1 MIYLVGLEGMWYKRD
16 IGGKIPVKIRCVLSV
31 LAIALVL
38 ALSCAAQTSTSQI
51 SGVVRDSSGAVI
63 PAATVTLTNDATGV
77 VQKQS
82 TTEGG
87 VYAFPAIPVGS
98 YTIKAEATGFRA
110 LTRAGNVVQVN
121 TPLTVD
127 ITMEVGA
134 ATESVEVSASA
145 EVLQTSSATLGNVV
159 EQKAVVNLPL
169 NGRNPLNLLMYEPG
183 VMQRSGNTVN
193 VNGARASA
201 VNVTI
206 DGIEANESTNPNPTS
221 NIFRLHPDNVQEF
234 KVTTNNPN
242 AEEGRNSG
250 ANVSIATRS
259 GTNQVHGSLFEFFRN
274 TALNAQEFYSNA
286 QAQLKPIIQLN
297 QYGFELGG
305 PIRKNKTFF
314 FGSWQGQ
321 KVNFADPIDKDFGA
335 SVNLYTPGALSG
347 NYRYWVA
354 NSASPFTIN
363 GQRIT
368 QNTTL
373 LVDPR
378 TGALAPGVRNCTT
391 NTDSNCVATFNIFA
405 NDPQHVGLDSAVKAV
420 LGGYP
425 APNAYTAGDGLNTG
439 IYVWNTPFQ
448 VRGPQYMGRIDHYF
462 SSKHSAF
469 FRYLGGEQDTLGGD
483 PLNSRPQVLPG
494 FPPRGEVF
502 RPATSVAVGFRSA
515 FSPRLVNELTLG
527 FSRWQF
533 LFTQGEANPSF
544 PNTPRFTFNNSDV
557 DYTANPHTYRAVNTY
572 QVVENMS
579 YLRGTHVFRFGGNI
593 RFYQHNDQ
601 RGDVGGTSLTPAI
614 SLSRTTRPPT
624 AAYNLPSSGI
634 ASTDLTRLQGTVND
648 LLGIPASLTQVFMG
662 DLSHDTFAPFLSS
675 AKTVNVWSQGQ
686 RAKQMNYYLQDEW
699 KVSRNLTLNY
709 GVRWEVNPP
718 ATEAGSRTYLPNKNI
733 DGSQGPVTFV
743 HSDRWWN
750 KYNWGAL
757 GPRLGVAWTPGGSRN
772 TVIRAGYG
780 IAFDPVNTF
789 QVTSVATSVPGQ
801 TFTCSN
807 SFSGSNG
814 ALSTTPGCGA
824 VPDVRLGAGFPNA
837 LQAPSAKPSS
847 FLTPPAQV
855 ASNAPAV
862 RVFDPNL
869 LLPTVHMWNLTI
881 QHEIKGG
888 YVVSA
893 GYVGRRGERLWRSWN
908 VNQIDSTKI
917 LPSFLAMQKNVA
929 LGGGCRADGTL
940 ANGTGCPGAAPV
952 PIIQQGITNQAFV
965 ISSTTTTDLSQNAAG
980 NFASRLEAS
989 TLAAGLRPN
998 PQFNQILMLDNG
1010 GDSNFHSLQMTFRKR
1025 YDRAGVLLNGSY
1037 TLSKSIDDLSIDP
1050 VQATVGGGL
1059 TTTSSRTP
1067 VDGHNYRNERARSDF
1082 DQRHVLNI
1090 TGIYELPFGKGKKI
1104 LGNAPRALNTIVGG
1118 WSMNGIYT
1126 YQSGE
1131 PFSVRSGV
1139 LTANNTAQSRAALK
1153 PGVSLPQAELQEKAG
1168 VIGPVFFQNADA
1180 FTFPEP
1186 GGLGLGRNIFQGP
1199 SYWNFDASLSKG
1211 FDFTERIKMIF
1222 RAEFFNALNHPNF
1235 RNPRDASVG
1244 SPAITSSVFA
1254 QACCVTLSTAS
1265 SATTNQ
1271 NGESWRVV
1279 QLALK
1284 LTF

>member
-1 MIYLVGLEGMWYKRD
+1 MWYKRD
-16 IGGKIPVKIRCVLSV
+16 IGGKIPVKISRVLSV
-31 LAIALVL
+31 LAIALVW
-38 ALSCAAQTSTSQI
+38 ARSCAAQTSTSQI

-648 LLGIPASLTQVFMG
+648 LLGIPARLTQVFMG

-675 AKTVNVWSQGQ
+675 AKTVNV
-686 RAKQMNYYLQDEW
+686 
-699 KVSRNLTLNY
+699 
-709 GVRWEVNPP
+709 
-718 ATEAGSRTYLPNKNI
+718 
-733 DGSQGPVTFV
+733 
-743 HSDRWWN
+743 
-750 KYNWGAL
+750 
-757 GPRLGVAWTPGGSRN
+757 
-772 TVIRAGYG
+772 
-780 IAFDPVNTF
+780 
-789 QVTSVATSVPGQ
+789 
-801 TFTCSN
+801 
-807 SFSGSNG
+807 
-814 ALSTTPGCGA
+814 
-824 VPDVRLGAGFPNA
+824 
-837 LQAPSAKPSS
+837 
-847 FLTPPAQV
+847 
-855 ASNAPAV
+855 
-862 RVFDPNL
+862 
-869 LLPTVHMWNLTI
+869 
-881 QHEIKGG
+881 
-888 YVVSA
+888 
-893 GYVGRRGERLWRSWN
+893 
-908 VNQIDSTKI
+908 
-917 LPSFLAMQKNVA
+917 
-929 LGGGCRADGTL
+929 
-940 ANGTGCPGAAPV
+940 
-952 PIIQQGITNQAFV
+952 
-965 ISSTTTTDLSQNAAG
+965 
-980 NFASRLEAS
+980 
-989 TLAAGLRPN
+989 
-998 PQFNQILMLDNG
+998 
-1010 GDSNFHSLQMTFRKR
+1010 
-1025 YDRAGVLLNGSY
+1025 
-1037 TLSKSIDDLSIDP
+1037 
-1050 VQATVGGGL
+1050 
-1059 TTTSSRTP
+1059 
-1067 VDGHNYRNERARSDF
+1067 
-1082 DQRHVLNI
+1082 
-1090 TGIYELPFGKGKKI
+1090 
-1104 LGNAPRALNTIVGG
+1104 
-1118 WSMNGIYT
+1118 
-1126 YQSGE
+1126 
-1131 PFSVRSGV
+1131 
-1139 LTANNTAQSRAALK
+1139 
-1153 PGVSLPQAELQEKAG
+1153 
-1168 VIGPVFFQNADA
+1168 
-1180 FTFPEP
+1180 
-1186 GGLGLGRNIFQGP
+1186 
-1199 SYWNFDASLSKG
+1199 
-1211 FDFTERIKMIF
+1211 
-1222 RAEFFNALNHPNF
+1222 
-1235 RNPRDASVG
+1235 
-1244 SPAITSSVFA
+1244 
-1254 QACCVTLSTAS
+1254 
-1265 SATTNQ
+1265 
-1271 NGESWRVV
+1271 
-1279 QLALK
+1279 
-1284 LTF
+1284 